1 MPSHHRGDLDLHP
14 IARGFWT
21 DDEMFEATGATSIAL
36 IKQMQKDKLIE
47 PGRYKTAAGKWAR
60 AWSGSDLLRIALVV
74 DVAFHTGFNLSVSS
88 LILGAIGTEK
98 IDQVL
103 AAHDTLRIIQ
113 DTYGSMTSASRM
125 DARGLPE
132 GWTEKQIEIIRP
144 NELELEIVN
153 REFVF
158 TAVLANSRDRKRDDY
173 NRNALGS
180 IDQAKTNS
188 PKLWLSDVDSSP
200 EVETSSLTVALHR
213 LATRPVEY
221 AFGLD
226 AYVDMWDG

>member
-1 MPSHHRGDLDLHP
+1 MPSQFFGNLDLHP
-14 IARGFWT
+14 FVRGFWT

-47 PGRYKTAAGKWAR
+47 PGRYKTTAGKWAR
-60 AWSGSDLLRIALVV
+60 AWTGPELFRIALVV

-88 LILGAIGTEK
+88 LILGSVGTEQ
-98 IDQVL
+98 IDHILIPTDTAQTIQNTYDSMAL
-103 AAHDTLRIIQ
+103 ASPLDEH
-113 DTYGSMTSASRM
+113 
-125 DARGLPE
+125 GLPDK
-132 GWTEKQIEIIRP
+132 WAEKQVEIVRP

-158 TAVLANSRDRKRDDY
+158 TTDPVTI
-173 NRNALGS
+173 RNAKSSQYSRQALGW

-188 PKLWLSDVDSSP
+188 PKLWPSEVDSSP
-200 EVETSSLTVALHR
+200 EVETSTLTVALHR

-221 AFGLD
+221 AFGLV
-226 AYVDMWDG
+226 AFVDMWDP